1 MLGGSA
7 ACGPAATAVGA
18 LAAARFAQNKRARS
32 ESVASIGG
40 VVLRVMVSSACDAY
54 GGVTSSLEY
63 PAVCVPAETTSL
75 AEVLAFGDLLD
86 DLGSDKSSWKLSSG
100 RVCCSVGRPVSVAI
114 SVGCPVACGAA
125 GSAALADLVVLDEFF
140 DSLGARRLIL
150 QLSSVRVC
158 CFVDAHVA
166 SVGVMSSVG
175 CRVACGAAE
184 TAVSADLV
192 VLDEFSC
199 TPGAGRFI
207 L

>member
-1 MLGGSA
+1 ML
-7 ACGPAATAVGA
+7 V
-18 LAAARFAQNKRARS
+18 AR
-32 ESVASIGG
+32 
-40 VVLRVMVSSACDAY
+40 VSSR
-54 GGVTSSLEY
+54 GSSTMRCA
-63 PAVCVPAETTSL
+63 PA
-75 AEVLAFGDLLD
+75 
-86 DLGSDKSSWKLSSG
+86 
-100 RVCCSVGRPVSVAI
+100 
-114 SVGCPVACGAA
+114 ACGAA